1 MERDMNLLNILV
13 QTVHFIS
20 FVITNVLSYIY
31 IHLYSYPCGAFAK
44 EKNQTRE
51 KKSAELQEAGNC
63 ERVYTLTLMVSL
75 ENQLQTESP

>member
-44 EKNQTRE
+44 EKKPNERKKNPPSYERQATVRE
-51 KKSAELQEAGNC
+51 
-63 ERVYTLTLMVSL
+63 YTHLLL
-75 ENQLQTESP
+75 W